1 MGAAR
6 QFIYETEAT
15 DPMRRFQRL
24 FDDRRGIEGLPVR
37 LVIAL
42 VVGVASLSV
51 MMSMIS
57 GISGLAVTEL
67 DVRPTP
73 EVTTPGNGSV
83 SVTVV
88 DPDGSRVAN
97 ATVVARGGSARLDG
111 VATAKT
117 DRNGTAQFDLAPTLG
132 SNQRDGT
139 VEFEVKPPAG
149 SDYADR
155 RENTALL
162 VVEGHPSSP

>member
-1 MGAAR
+1 MYESGTTASMR
-6 QFIYETEAT
+6 QRE
-15 DPMRRFQRL
+15 RF
-24 FDDRRGIEGLPVR
+24 RGDERAIEGLPVR

-51 MMSMIS
+51 MMSMLS

-73 EVTTPGNGSV
+73 EVVTPDDHTV
-83 SVTVV
+83 EVTVV
-88 DPDGSRVAN
+88 DPDGQGVAD

-111 VATAKT
+111 VRTATT
-117 DRNGTAQFDLAPTLG
+117 GENGTAELQLSPELG
-132 SNQRDGT
+132 ANQRDGT
-139 VEFEVKPPAG
+139 VEFGVKPPAG
-149 SDYADR
+149 SEYADE

-162 VVEGHPSSP
+162 VVRD